1 MCLLCMHEL
10 SAATCKSFGKF
21 VHVCAEYG
29 PDEFTPVD
37 EEALPDYLASVN
49 LDDDGNPDSIDE
61 DDNAATSELASSQ
74 PGTSPGEATQAAVEP
89 QPAGAASRR
98 DQATATEQQAAADM
112 SSMFQQDV
120 GQFDEA
126 QASRVS
132 PESMLSVSPLEGT
145 APEEGSSQQLG
156 EEDMQQKAQQGIEAQ
171 SDAAPSQICKDA
183 AKPKK
188 KPGRPKKKVDDS
200 TPKKKPGRRKKGDT
214 EQK

>member
-1 MCLLCMHEL
+1 MCLLSVHCL
-10 SAATCKSFGKF
+10 GAATCESVAKA
-21 VHVCAEYG
+21 VRVCAEYG

-37 EEALPDYLASVN
+37 EDALPDYLTSVN
-49 LDDDGNPDSIDE
+49 LDNEGNVESINEDSS
-61 DDNAATSELASSQ
+61 AATSELASPQ
-74 PGTSPGEATQAAVEP
+74 PGTTSTGGVTLE
-89 QPAGAASRR
+89 RR

-145 APEEGSSQQLG
+145 APEEGSQQQLG
-156 EEDMQQKAQQGIEAQ
+156 EEDMQQQPQQGIEAQ
-171 SDAAPSQICKDA
+171 SGAASPQISKGA

-214 EQK
+214 PQE